1 MILKMSY
8 ETIGSEILN
17 FLNEL
22 QNNII
27 LRVRMCYGVEN
38 SFETFY
44 FRTEFQWKISHSQIS
59 KAEQNLQNTLQ
70 IIQYFRYLSN
80 IFKYIVID
88 GRN

>member
-1 MILKMSY
+1 MSY

-44 FRTEFQWKISHSQIS
+44 FRTEFQ
-59 KAEQNLQNTLQ
+59 
-70 IIQYFRYLSN
+70 
-80 IFKYIVID
+80 
-88 GRN
+88 